1 MSDAR
6 HEVRAGFGV
15 VSPPCRAKA
24 LNCQG
29 KPLLRLDGCT
39 PSL

>member
-6 HEVRAGFGV
+6 HEVRALFGV
-15 VSPPCRAKA
+15 VWPPCHAKA

-29 KPLLRLDGCT
+29 KPLVRLDG
-39 PSL
+39 